1 MPLNSRLVRVK
12 TNASWVGKAGTR
24 LALRRNGRGRVLL
37 DLAWR
42 TARMAQTRRMG
53 KVARKVQRPKSAE
66 VFALLPLRAARSQ
79 WIR

>member
-53 KVARKVQRPKSAE
+53 KVARKVQRRGFRPAMGVVK
-66 VFALLPLRAARSQ
+66 LPDR
-79 WIR
+79 IRC